1 MSDVRDPVLAA
12 AFPASRAME
21 RGSALLSGHLTGID
35 DEGSLLFR
43 PEGDTGDPI
52 AVTIG
57 VELSDGALVKA
68 ARQQRRVLVART
80 SDPTPRWVLVGLVRE
95 RVSTRAA
102 TARPGTLE
110 VALDGETLVL
120 KAERDLVLQCGESRL
135 SLRKDGKIVIS
146 GTNLLTASRGPNR
159 IKGATI
165 ALN

>member
-1 MSDVRDPVLAA
+1 MSDVREPVVALPPAA
-12 AFPASRAME
+12 ARAIE
-21 RGSALLSGHLTGID
+21 QGAALISGHLTGID
-35 DEGSLLFR
+35 DEGRLLFR
-43 PEGDTGDPI
+43 PEGSLDDPLPV
-52 AVTIG
+52 AIG
-57 VELSDGALVKA
+57 LELSDGALVKA
-68 ARQQRRVLVART
+68 ARHQRRALVART
-80 SDPTPRWVLVGLVRE
+80 SDATPRWVLVGLVRD

-110 VALDGETLVL
+110 VAVDGETLVL
-120 KAERDLVLQCGESRL
+120 KAERDLVLECGASRL